1 MQRMNVH
8 ICAPAGSCRRYLEG
22 LGVPSAAAFL
32 DRVRFWLRGEFSV
45 TGDPR
50 LLETDEDDR
59 RGGRRDD
66 DARAEDLMQAFADD
80 ATRAIVA
87 LRGGAWLTRVLP
99 RIDFSLLDRRT
110 TPVAVFGFSEITSLV
125 NLVACRRFGRGV
137 LDLGPAFIHY
147 GLKRFDARYAGT
159 DATPDGAELEAQTA
173 RYFADVCA
181 MLTGVGSSR
190 PLPIRVLEG
199 TVPPGPRVR
208 FVGGNLAVLAATL
221 ARRDYE
227 EQIFGDAQD
236 GDAGATARW
245 LVLED
250 VNEAPYRI
258 DRLLAHLT
266 LAVVWRRV
274 DGILLGNFHHGAED
288 LLDAVLSLLPHHLGA
303 DRRLPVVGC
312 DRIGHVWPMSP
323 LPVNFPIRVDLD
335 CSGRGALTVNWGD
348 FASC

>member
-1 MQRMNVH
+1 MNIHV
-8 ICAPAGSCRRYLEG
+8 CAPAGSCRRYLEG
-22 LGVPSAAAFL
+22 LGAPSAAAFL
-32 DRVRFWLRGEFSV
+32 DRIRSWLGGDFTV
-45 TGDPR
+45 TGNER
-50 LLETDEDDR
+50 LIETDEDDR
-59 RGGRRDD
+59 RGGRWDD
-66 DARAEDLMQAFADD
+66 AARAEDLMQAFADG

-87 LRGGAWLTRVLP
+87 LRGGAWLTRALP
-99 RIDFSLLDRRT
+99 RIDFSLLDRRSA
-110 TPVAVFGFSEITSLV
+110 PVTVFGFSEITSLV
-125 NLVACRRFGRGV
+125 NLVACRRFGRGI

-147 GLKRFDARYAGT
+147 GLKRFDARYAGA
-159 DATPDGAELEAQTA
+159 DAAPDAAELEARTA
-173 RYFADVCA
+173 RYFADVRA
-181 MLTGVGSSR
+181 MLTGAGSSR

-199 TVPPGPRVR
+199 AIARGARVR
-208 FVGGNLAVLAATL
+208 FVGGNLAVLAAAL
-221 ARRDYE
+221 ARRDFE
-227 EQIFGDAQD
+227 ERIFGGTRD
-236 GDAGATARW
+236 GDGDTTVRW

-266 LAVVWRRV
+266 LAEVWRRV
-274 DGILLGNFHHGAED
+274 DGVLLGNFHHGAED

-335 CSGRGALTVNWGD
+335 PGGHGELNVDWGA